1 MLGYAEGHQMA
12 IALDAKR
19 PGLLYKTMGKHLSVL
34 TSVNAFLLILWAQ
47 TLSLFEK
54 KKKKEHTYWI
64 TGHYLA
70 ALHYQRKHAYI

>member
-1 MLGYAEGHQMA
+1 MTRMLGYAEGHQMA

-19 PGLLYKTMGKHLSVL
+19 PGLLYKTIGKHLSVL

-54 KKKKEHTYWI
+54 KSTLI
-64 TGHYLA
+64 G
-70 ALHYQRKHAYI
+70 